1 MLAFHQRF
9 AFLYKSVM
17 LSFKIQAWFSRRVSL
32 APAPQPSVGSDSA
45 APLRERGG
53 QLASAPPGPAAAAA
67 AAAADFHASAAPATF
82 LLAQPWTVP
91 VTH

>member
-1 MLAFHQRF
+1 MYLHMLAFHQRF

-67 AAAADFHASAAPATF
+67 AAADF
-82 LLAQPWTVP
+82 LARSKL
-91 VTH
+91 